1 MRSLEVVLTFKSDVK
16 RFKVIKAVKCYP
28 NCVTAIFSASF
39 NECIHYTRCTAL
51 LFRLRFFI
59 NTILIDRNYCKII
72 SGTKLVCH
80 YIQATCIAM
89 NFQEAVIYLIQSF
102 FLPSPLPP
110 LPPPNKRY
118 GSDRLYRSH
127 LYKVIPSYKYYPY
140 QKYCDVQFM
149 FKIILDRSLF
159 FVWFQLQK
167 STN

>member
-51 LFRLRFFI
+51 LFRLRFFFI
-59 NTILIDRNYCKII
+59 NTILIDRNYCKIT

-89 NFQEAVIYLIQSF
+89 NFQDAVIYFTQSF
-102 FLPSPLPP
+102 FLLSPLHPSSV
-110 LPPPNKRY
+110 NAMGVADY
-118 GSDRLYRSH
+118 YISH
-127 LYKVIPSYKYYPY
+127 LYKVIFAYKNKKVLP
-140 QKYCDVQFM
+140 
-149 FKIILDRSLF
+149 ILEIL
-159 FVWFQLQK
+159 
-167 STN
+167 

>member
-1 MRSLEVVLTFKSDVK
+1 MTFKSDVK

-89 NFQEAVIYLIQSF
+89 NFQEAVIYLI
-102 FLPSPLPP
+102 
-110 LPPPNKRY
+110 
-118 GSDRLYRSH
+118 
-127 LYKVIPSYKYYPY
+127 
-140 QKYCDVQFM
+140 
-149 FKIILDRSLF
+149 
-159 FVWFQLQK
+159 
-167 STN
+167 

>member
-59 NTILIDRNYCKII
+59 NAILIDRNYCKIT

-80 YIQATCIAM
+80 CIQATCIAM
-89 NFQEAVIYLIQSF
+89 NFQDAVIYSA
-102 FLPSPLPP
+102 LPP
-110 LPPPNKRY
+110 FPPQKTNVMVVTDDIFHILTVILVHRNKKVLPY
-118 GSDRLYRSH
+118 
-127 LYKVIPSYKYYPY
+127 
-140 QKYCDVQFM
+140 
-149 FKIILDRSLF
+149 
-159 FVWFQLQK
+159 
-167 STN
+167 